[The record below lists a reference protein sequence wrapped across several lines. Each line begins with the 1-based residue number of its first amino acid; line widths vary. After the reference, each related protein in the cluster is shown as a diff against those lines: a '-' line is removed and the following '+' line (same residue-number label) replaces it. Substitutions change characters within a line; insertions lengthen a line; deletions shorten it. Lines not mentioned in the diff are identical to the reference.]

1 MPLQETSIKV
11 KSGKYTF
18 IINEKTLT
26 RDEDI
31 MYTSLQIGGDYP
43 DCVSIFINY
52 NDKIP
57 SSAKMPHVMYDEKCV
72 ENSNIVYLERGDGS
86 RLMIKTLIAYLRKNY
101 PTITEIEFD
110 DMSSIECATEE
121 EIAHAKNIKHGSH
134 LKPMTLYNFSI
145 AYNGQT
151 WYEKYFGARHKNMEL
166 HSKYR
171 ERVNTLLYEKSTK
184 PSNFN
189 EFIKITHL
197 SQDLVDELFEFYK
210 SSDTYSQFFH
220 SIPKSD
226 GCRLIRPWID
236 TFMAHYLKNV
246 FNNMNWI
253 IPTVARGGKK
263 MRHTQRKTTSFYV
276 PNVRLSRIYQPNLGV
291 SVDDL

>member
-1 MPLQETSIKV
+1 
-11 KSGKYTF
+11 
-18 IINEKTLT
+18 
-26 RDEDI
+26 
-31 MYTSLQIGGDYP
+31 
-43 DCVSIFINY
+43 
-52 NDKIP
+52 
-57 SSAKMPHVMYDEKCV
+57 
-72 ENSNIVYLERGDGS
+72 
-86 RLMIKTLIAYLRKNY
+86 
-101 PTITEIEFD
+101 
-110 DMSSIECATEE
+110 
-121 EIAHAKNIKHGSH
+121 
-134 LKPMTLYNFSI
+134 
-145 AYNGQT
+145 
-151 WYEKYFGARHKNMEL
+151 MEL

-171 ERVNTLLYEKSTK
+171 ERVNILLYDKATK

-220 SIPKSD
+220 SIPKSE

-236 TFMAHYLKNV
+236 VFMAHYLKNA

-276 PNVRLSRIYQPNLGV
+276 PNVRLSRIYQPNIGV
-291 SVDDL
+291 SLDDF